1 MHQEEQKR
9 TRSIAIKD
17 YKCELTFKGCN
28 SILLVPMGRIKTWCG
43 MEKGPLQTSPG
54 MRSLSLLRIEML
66 CGFSGFSSFFCAC
79 VRNFLL
85 FPLNPEEP
93 KGVGDGDR
101 QLEFS
106 RTPSHLHHSRG
117 KGSIY
122 PGQLPSREAASTLAR
137 TTFTCRGSSVTKS
150 AYLTLC
156 GAATMHLGLSYRS
169 RQDLVPEPRAYC
181 CEQLLAKLVSATKL
195 CSCS

>member
-1 MHQEEQKR
+1 MSIDIQRMQLNTSSSHGKDKNLVWDGER
-9 TRSIAIKD
+9 TTPDIPWNEI
-17 YKCELTFKGCN
+17 
-28 SILLVPMGRIKTWCG
+28 
-43 MEKGPLQTSPG
+43 
-54 MRSLSLLRIEML
+54 SLSPENRDALWFLWVQFIFL
-66 CGFSGFSSFFCAC
+66 CLCEKFSPISF
-79 VRNFLL
+79 
-85 FPLNPEEP
+85 EP
-93 KGVGDGDR
+93 SRTQGPDLGDGGR

-122 PGQLPSREAASTLAR
+122 LGQLPSREAASTLAW

-169 RQDLVPEPRAYC
+169 RRDLVPDPRAYC